1 MTHTTV
7 SSSLD
12 AALQYLALGFVPIP
26 IKPGSKKPLVEWREF
41 QTRRPSESEVRAWF
55 TQWPDANIAIVTGSV
70 SGIIAL
76 DLEAGADLGERPIPP
91 TPMQLTGGGGKHYLF
106 RHPGFP
112 VPNAVRILDKVDV
125 RGDGG
130 YIVVPPSLHPSGRR
144 YEWVIS
150 PELEPL
156 AEPPEWLINLLKQ
169 RSRAS
174 KDWKAI
180 ANGVPEGQRNE
191 TLASYIGKVLSG
203 LPVELWETAGWDAAR
218 GFAARCKP
226 ALPER
231 EAREVFESIAKREA
245 AKRGEGRKSEP
256 RAVTPATWDDVAAA
270 FQKWLELPDLD
281 AVRVVLATY
290 VANKMEGDPVWLFLV
305 APPSSSKTELILSLA
320 ELPDV
325 YTLSTLTP
333 NTFLSG
339 KEPKDGKGEIS
350 LLPQLTGKILVMK
363 DFAPILQLNRD
374 TQQAIF
380 SQLRDIYDGKHDKA
394 VGNEKRTMR
403 WEGKI
408 GFIAGITQLLDQFSG
423 FLSLLGERFL
433 QYRLAHSDESRVF
446 ERAVRNIGKESAMRQ
461 ELRRVVTGFLQTIQ
475 IPHPQEIVI
484 PDAIAL
490 RLEALVRLVI
500 RARTGVLRDWY
511 GQREIIYVPDHE
523 GPARL
528 AKQLAMLLMALA
540 TLRGSREV
548 SLEDY
553 RIVFKVGLDSL
564 HKLRRQALELLT
576 QEREWTTPEFAI
588 AMGLSTH
595 TARRVLEDL
604 VAVGV
609 ARREKAGDYETA
621 PDRWWLDPE
630 KRAWW
635 EVAQP

>member
-1 MTHTTV
+1 
-7 SSSLD
+7 
-12 AALQYLALGFVPIP
+12 
-26 IKPGSKKPLVEWREF
+26 
-41 QTRRPSESEVRAWF
+41 
-55 TQWPDANIAIVTGSV
+55 
-70 SGIIAL
+70 
-76 DLEAGADLGERPIPP
+76 
-91 TPMQLTGGGGKHYLF
+91 
-106 RHPGFP
+106 
-112 VPNAVRILDKVDV
+112 
-125 RGDGG
+125 
-130 YIVVPPSLHPSGRR
+130 
-144 YEWVIS
+144 
-150 PELEPL
+150 
-156 AEPPEWLINLLKQ
+156 
-169 RSRAS
+169 
-174 KDWKAI
+174 
-180 ANGVPEGQRNE
+180 VPEGQRNE
-191 TLASYIGKVLSG
+191 TLASYVGKVLAG
-203 LPVELWETAGWDAAR
+203 LPMELWESAGWDAAR
-218 GFAARCKP
+218 GFAARCTP
-226 ALPER
+226 PLPER

-245 AKRGEGRKSEP
+245 AKRTGESKP
-256 RAVTPATWDDVAAA
+256 QRAVPPATWDDVAAA

-320 ELPDV
+320 DLPDV

-350 LLPQLTGKILVMK
+350 LLPQLTGKILMMK

-380 SQLRDIYDGKHDKA
+380 AQLRDIYDGKHDRA
-394 VGNEKRTMR
+394 VGSEKRTMR

-433 QYRLAHSDESRVF
+433 QYRLAHSDESQVF

-461 ELRRVVTGFLQTIQ
+461 ELRRAVTGFLQTIQ

-500 RARTGVLRDWY
+500 RARTGVLRDWH

-588 AMGLSTH
+588 AMGLSTP
-595 TARRVLEDL
+595 TARRVLGRPCGRWGGQTREGR
-604 VAVGV
+604 GV
-609 ARREKAGDYETA
+609 
-621 PDRWWLDPE
+621 
-630 KRAWW
+630 
-635 EVAQP
+635 

>member
-1 MTHTTV
+1 MIQTTV

-12 AALQYLALGFVPIP
+12 AALRYLSLGFVPIP
-26 IKPGSKKPLVEWREF
+26 IRKGSKKPLVEWAEF
-41 QTRRPSESEVRAWF
+41 QSRRPSESEVRAWF
-55 TQWPDANIAIVTGSV
+55 SEWPDANVAIVTGQI

-76 DLEAGADLGERPIPP
+76 DLEAGAELGERPIPP

-112 VPNAVRILDKVDV
+112 IANAVRILDKVDV

-130 YIVVPPSLHPSGRR
+130 YIVVPPSVHPSGRC
-144 YEWVIS
+144 YEWAIS

-156 AEPPEWLINLLKQ
+156 AAPPEWLLSLL
-169 RSRAS
+169 RERARAA

-180 ANGVPEGQRNE
+180 SNGVPEGQRNE
-191 TLASYIGKVLSG
+191 TLAGYVGKVLSG
-203 LPVELWETAGWDAAR
+203 LPMELWESAGWDAAR
-218 GFAARCKP
+218 GFAARCTP
-226 ALPER
+226 PLSER

-245 AKRGEGRKSEP
+245 AKRSGGHKSL
-256 RAVTPATWDDVAAA
+256 AVTPATWDDVASA

-290 VANKMEGDPVWLFLV
+290 VANKMAGDPVWLFLV
-305 APPSSSKTELILSLA
+305 APPSSTKTELILSLA
-320 ELPDV
+320 DLPDV

-380 SQLRDIYDGKHDKA
+380 AQLRDIYDGKHDKA
-394 VGNEKRTMR
+394 VGSEKRTMR
-403 WEGKI
+403 WEGKL

-461 ELRRVVTGFLQTIQ
+461 EFRRAVTGFLQTIQ
-475 IPHPQEIVI
+475 IPNPQEITI
-484 PDAIAL
+484 PESIAL

-511 GQREIIYVPDHE
+511 GQKEIIYVPDHE

-528 AKQLAMLLMALA
+528 AKQMAMLLMSLA

-548 SLEDY
+548 SLDDY

-588 AMGLSTH
+588 AMGLSTP

-609 ARREKAGDYETA
+609 ARREKAGEYETA

-630 KRAWW
+630 KRDWW
-635 EVAQP
+635 GVAQP